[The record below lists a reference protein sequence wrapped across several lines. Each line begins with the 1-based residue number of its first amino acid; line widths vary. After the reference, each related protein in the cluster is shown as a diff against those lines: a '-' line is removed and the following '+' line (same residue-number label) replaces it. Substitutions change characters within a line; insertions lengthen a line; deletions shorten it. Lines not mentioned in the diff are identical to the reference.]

1 MPEPPNAPMPTI
13 HLNQKTTHRCDR
25 GHPWIYATEI
35 ARLDG
40 APANGDEVAVMDCK
54 GRPVGRGFFSATSKI
69 AVRLFTRGDESL
81 DAAFLRRRITAA
93 IAYRD
98 RVLPG
103 RSCRRLVSSEADLLP
118 GLIVDRYND
127 VLAVQCTTAGMDR
140 RLPQIVELLQEIT
153 TPAAIV
159 ERNDVPARR
168 FEGLPSR
175 TGILAGQAPG
185 ILRARMGAVEFPCDV
200 LDPHKTGAY
209 LDQQLNWSLVAAH
222 ARPGSTVLDACC
234 HLGGFALHALLAGAA
249 SAVAIDSAEDA
260 IAGAKQAAEWA
271 GLAPRLDARLG
282 NIFDLLPELERSN
295 AHFDLI
301 ILDPPSFTKTK
312 DTVEGALR
320 GYKELHVRALRML
333 DIGGRLAT
341 FTCSHHVDARIF
353 LDNLLSAAHDTRR
366 TLRIEARLSASPD
379 HPVLPAVPES
389 EYLKGYVVT
398 AL

>member
-1 MPEPPNAPMPTI
+1 MPTI
-13 HLNQKTTHRCDR
+13 ILNQKTTHRCDR

-35 ARLDG
+35 ARTDG
-40 APANGDEVAVMDCK
+40 APANGDEVAVVDHK
-54 GRPVGRGFFSATSKI
+54 GRLVGRGLFSATSKI
-69 AVRLFTRGDESL
+69 AVRLLTRGNDAL
-81 DAAFLRRRITAA
+81 DDAFLRQRLVNA

-98 RVLPG
+98 LVLPG
-103 RSCRRLVSSEADLLP
+103 RPCRRLVSSEADLLP
-118 GLIVDRYND
+118 GLIVDRYQD

-140 RLPQIVELLQEIT
+140 RLPQIVELLKELCA
-153 TPAAIV
+153 PAAII

-175 TGILAGQAPG
+175 TGILHGEAPG
-185 ILRARMGAVEFPCDV
+185 TLRARMGAVDLPCDV
-200 LDPHKTGAY
+200 MDPHKTGAY

-222 ARPGSTVLDACC
+222 ARPGSKILDACC
-234 HLGGFALHALLAGAA
+234 HLGGFALHALAAGAA
-249 SAVAIDSAEDA
+249 SAIAIDSAEDA
-260 IAGAKQAAEWA
+260 IAGTKQAAAWA
-271 GLAPRLDARLG
+271 GVDGRLDARLG
-282 NIFDLLPELERSN
+282 NIFDLLPELERAN

-301 ILDPPSFTKTK
+301 ILDPPSFTKSK

-341 FTCSHHVDARIF
+341 FTCSHHVDGRMF
-353 LDNLLSAAHDTRR
+353 LDNLLDAAHDTRR
-366 TLRIEARLSASPD
+366 TLRLEARLSASPD

>member
-1 MPEPPNAPMPTI
+1 MPTI
-13 HLNQKTTHRCDR
+13 HLNQKTTHRSDR

-35 ARLDG
+35 ARADG
-40 APANGDEVAVMDCK
+40 RPANGDEVAVLDCQ

-69 AVRLFTRGDESL
+69 AVRLLTRGDEAL
-81 DAAFLRRRITAA
+81 DATFLRRRITQA
-93 IAYRD
+93 IAYREQ
-98 RVLPG
+98 VLPG
-103 RSCRRLVSSEADLLP
+103 RPCRRLVSSEADLLP
-118 GLIVDRYND
+118 GLIVDRYQD

-140 RLPQIVELLQEIT
+140 RLPEIVGLLQDILS
-153 TPAAIV
+153 PAVIV
-159 ERNDVPARR
+159 ERNDISARR

-175 TGILAGQAPG
+175 TGILHGDAPG
-185 ILRARMGAVEFPCDV
+185 MLRARMGALDFPCDV

-209 LDQQLNWSLVAAH
+209 LDQQMNWGVVAGYT
-222 ARPGSTVLDACC
+222 RPGSTVLDACC
-234 HLGGFALHALLAGAA
+234 HLGGFALHVLAAGAA

-271 GLAPRLDARLG
+271 GCGARLDARLG
-282 NIFDLLPELERSN
+282 NVFDLLPELERTN

-341 FTCSHHVDARIF
+341 FTCSHHVDGKVF
-353 LDNLLSAAHDTRR
+353 LDNILAAAHDTRR
-366 TLRIEARLSASPD
+366 TLRLEARLSASPD